1 MKIYCILFDTVPQ
14 DERIEKLF
22 ERKNLHYSDY
32 ITNSS
37 TVPTVVSMFSGLTPT
52 GIAGPGGIGHS
63 HTFNQ
68 LTSSQKLAWDKEQV
82 FYGLSDD
89 WNIHIHAMPLTRG
102 DLGLHEC
109 IEERHYHPPGL
120 GGQYLPDGF
129 FLVPDDI
136 CGRNKQ
142 MKFHK
147 YNPNVDEET
156 FLKVMQDLPAD
167 ENNFIFLK
175 YNHYHDAS
183 RGGSVEY
190 QGRRVDL
197 EHEQVIDMYVDMIDK
212 INFEEENSLFW
223 LFADHG
229 HADGV
234 DTLMSPP
241 NSWLAWV
248 SVTDNI
254 TNKKVTK
261 NKIAAVDFKN
271 TVLNRIYKRG
281 SLGQLRAD
289 RLSNDVL
296 SPVDKDRI
304 YVAEDGRGDVDPNH
318 GTTVSAIRC
327 LDDNRFVQFVHH
339 SPNASKGHHTNE
351 KTRTIMYDNKNKF
364 YETIETDTELLNYL
378 RSGIWK
384 WYFE

>member
-14 DERIEKLF
+14 GKRIEKLF

-82 FYGLSDD
+82 FYGLPDD

-109 IEERHYHPPGL
+109 TEEKHYHPPGL

-136 CGRNKQ
+136 CGRKKQ
-142 MKFHK
+142 MEFHK
-147 YNPNVDEET
+147 YSPNDEET
-156 FLKVMQDLPAD
+156 FLKVMQNLPAD

-175 YNHYHDAS
+175 YNHYHDAEKGKS
-183 RGGSVEY
+183 INYKGKRINLEHNEV
-190 QGRRVDL
+190 VDL
-197 EHEQVIDMYVDMIDK
+197 FVDIIDD

-271 TVLNRIYKRG
+271 TVLNRIHNRG
-281 SLGQLRAD
+281 ILGQLKTD

-296 SPVDKDRI
+296 DEVDKNRI
-304 YVAEDGRGDVDPNH
+304 YVAEDGRGNVDPNH

-327 LDDNRFVQFVHH
+327 LDDHRFVQFVHH
-339 SPNASKGHHTNE
+339 SPNAPKGHHTNE

>member
-14 DERIEKLF
+14 GKRIEKLF

-68 LTSSQKLAWDKEQV
+68 LTSSQKLKWDKEQV
-82 FYGLSDD
+82 FYGLPDD

-109 IEERHYHPPGL
+109 TEEKHYHPPGL

-136 CGRNKQ
+136 CGRKKQ
-142 MKFHK
+142 MEFHK
-147 YNPNVDEET
+147 YSPNDEET
-156 FLKVMQDLPAD
+156 FLKVMQNLPAD

-175 YNHYHDAS
+175 YNHYHDAEKGKS
-183 RGGSVEY
+183 INYKGKRINLEHNEV
-190 QGRRVDL
+190 VDL
-197 EHEQVIDMYVDMIDK
+197 FVDIIDD

-271 TVLNRIYKRG
+271 TVLNRIHNSG
-281 SLGQLRAD
+281 TLGQLRAN

-296 SPVDKDRI
+296 DEVDKNRI
-304 YVAEDGRGDVDPNH
+304 YVAEDGRGNVDPNH

-327 LDDNRFVQFVHH
+327 LDDHRFVQFVHH
-339 SPNASKGHHTNE
+339 SPNAPKGHHTNE

>member
-14 DERIEKLF
+14 SKRIEKLF

-82 FYGLSDD
+82 FYGLPDD

-136 CGRNKQ
+136 CGRKKQ

-147 YNPNVDEET
+147 YSPNDEET
-156 FLKVMQDLPAD
+156 FLKVMQNLPAD

-175 YNHYHDAS
+175 YNHYHDAEKGKS
-183 RGGSVEY
+183 INYKGNRINLNHNEV
-190 QGRRVDL
+190 VDL
-197 EHEQVIDMYVDMIDK
+197 FVDIIDD

-271 TVLNRIYKRG
+271 TVLNRIHNRG
-281 SLGQLRAD
+281 ILGQLKAN

-296 SPVDKDRI
+296 DEVDKNRI

-327 LDDNRFVQFVHH
+327 LDDHRFVQFVHH
-339 SPNASKGHHTNE
+339 SPNASKGHHSNE

>member
-82 FYGLSDD
+82 FYGLPDN

-183 RGGSVEY
+183 RGESVEY
-190 QGRRVDL
+190 QGRRVDR
-197 EHEQVIDMYVDMIDK
+197 ENEQVIAMFVDMIDK

-271 TVLNRIYKRG
+271 TVLNRIHNRG
-281 SLGQLRAD
+281 ILGQLKTD

-296 SPVDKDRI
+296 DEVDKNRI

-327 LDDNRFVQFVHH
+327 LDDHRFVQFVHH
-339 SPNASKGHHTNE
+339 SPNAPKGHHTNE

>member
-82 FYGLSDD
+82 FYGLPDN

-183 RGGSVEY
+183 RGESVEY

-197 EHEQVIDMYVDMIDK
+197 EHEQVIDMFVDMIDK

-271 TVLNRIYKRG
+271 TVLNRIHNRG
-281 SLGQLRAD
+281 ILGQLKTD

-296 SPVDKDRI
+296 DEVDKNRI

-327 LDDNRFVQFVHH
+327 LDDHRFVQFVHH
-339 SPNASKGHHTNE
+339 SPNAPKGHHTNE

>member
-68 LTSSQKLAWDKEQV
+68 LTSSQKLKWDKEQV
-82 FYGLSDD
+82 FYGLPDD

-109 IEERHYHPPGL
+109 TEEKHYHPPGL

-136 CGRNKQ
+136 CGRKKQ
-142 MKFHK
+142 MEFHK
-147 YNPNVDEET
+147 YSPNDEET
-156 FLKVMQDLPAD
+156 FLKVMQNLPAD

-183 RGGSVEY
+183 RGESVEY

-197 EHEQVIDMYVDMIDK
+197 EHEQVIDMFVDMIDK

-271 TVLNRIYKRG
+271 TVLNRIHNRG
-281 SLGQLRAD
+281 SLGQLKAN

-296 SPVDKDRI
+296 DEVDKNRI
-304 YVAEDGRGDVDPNH
+304 YVAEDGRGNVDPNH

-327 LDDNRFVQFVHH
+327 LDDHRFVQFVHH
-339 SPNASKGHHTNE
+339 SPNAPKGHHTNE

>member
-68 LTSSQKLAWDKEQV
+68 LTSLQKLVWYKEQV
-82 FYGLSDD
+82 FYYLSDD

-142 MKFHK
+142 MKFYK

-271 TVLNRIYKRG
+271 TVLNRIHNRG
-281 SLGQLRAD
+281 SLGQLKAN

-296 SPVDKDRI
+296 DEVDKNRI
-304 YVAEDGRGDVDPNH
+304 YVAEDGRGNVDPNH

-339 SPNASKGHHTNE
+339 SPNAPKGHHTNE

>member
-1 MKIYCILFDTVPQ
+1 VKIYCILFDTVPQ

-82 FYGLSDD
+82 FYSLPDN

-109 IEERHYHPPGL
+109 IEEKHYHPPGL

-147 YNPNVDEET
+147 YSPNDEET
-156 FLKVMQDLPAD
+156 FFKVMQNLPAD

-175 YNHYHDAS
+175 YNHYHDAEKGKS
-183 RGGSVEY
+183 INYKGKRINLEQNEV
-190 QGRRVDL
+190 VDL
-197 EHEQVIDMYVDMIDK
+197 FVDIIDD

-229 HADGV
+229 HAEGV

-271 TVLNRIYKRG
+271 TVLNRVHNSG
-281 SLGQLRAD
+281 TLGQLRAN

-296 SPVDKDRI
+296 DEVDKNRI
-304 YVAEDGRGDVDPNH
+304 YVAEDGRGNVDPNH

-327 LDDNRFVQFVHH
+327 LDDHRFVQFVHH
-339 SPNASKGHHTNE
+339 SPNAPKGHHSNE

>member
-1 MKIYCILFDTVPQ
+1 
-14 DERIEKLF
+14 
-22 ERKNLHYSDY
+22 
-32 ITNSS
+32 
-37 TVPTVVSMFSGLTPT
+37 
-52 GIAGPGGIGHS
+52 
-63 HTFNQ
+63 
-68 LTSSQKLAWDKEQV
+68 
-82 FYGLSDD
+82 
-89 WNIHIHAMPLTRG
+89 MPLTRG

-109 IEERHYHPPGL
+109 IKEKHYHPPGL

-136 CGRNKQ
+136 CGRKKQ

-147 YNPNVDEET
+147 YSPNDEET
-156 FLKVMQDLPAD
+156 FLKVMQNLPAD

-175 YNHYHDAS
+175 YNHYHDAEKGKS
-183 RGGSVEY
+183 INYKGKRINLERNEV
-190 QGRRVDL
+190 VDL
-197 EHEQVIDMYVDMIDK
+197 FVDIIDD

-229 HADGV
+229 HAEGV

-271 TVLNRIYKRG
+271 TVLNRIHNRG
-281 SLGQLRAD
+281 ILGQLKTD

-296 SPVDKDRI
+296 DEVDKNRI

-327 LDDNRFVQFVHH
+327 LDDHRFVQFAHH
-339 SPNASKGHHTNE
+339 SPDATKGHHSNE

>member
-14 DERIEKLF
+14 GKRIEKLF

-68 LTSSQKLAWDKEQV
+68 LTNSQKLKWDKEQV
-82 FYGLSDD
+82 FYGLPDD

-109 IEERHYHPPGL
+109 TEEKHYHPPGL

-136 CGRNKQ
+136 CGRKKQ
-142 MKFHK
+142 MEFHK
-147 YNPNVDEET
+147 YSPNDEET
-156 FLKVMQDLPAD
+156 FLKVMQNLPAD

-175 YNHYHDAS
+175 YNHYHDAEKGKS
-183 RGGSVEY
+183 INYKGKRINLEHNEV
-190 QGRRVDL
+190 VDL
-197 EHEQVIDMYVDMIDK
+197 FVDIIDD

-223 LFADHG
+223 LFAEPG

-271 TVLNRIYKRG
+271 TVLNRIHNSG
-281 SLGQLRAD
+281 TLGQLRAN

-296 SPVDKDRI
+296 DEVDKNRI
-304 YVAEDGRGDVDPNH
+304 YVAEDGRGNVDPNH

-327 LDDNRFVQFVHH
+327 LDDHRFVQFVHH
-339 SPNASKGHHTNE
+339 SPNAPKGHHTNE

>member
-82 FYGLSDD
+82 FYSLPDN

-109 IEERHYHPPGL
+109 IEEKHYHPPGL

-147 YNPNVDEET
+147 YSPNDEET
-156 FLKVMQDLPAD
+156 FFKVMQNLPAD

-175 YNHYHDAS
+175 YNHYHDAEKGKS
-183 RGGSVEY
+183 INYKGKRINLEQNEV
-190 QGRRVDL
+190 VDL
-197 EHEQVIDMYVDMIDK
+197 FVDIIDD

-229 HADGV
+229 HAEGV

-271 TVLNRIYKRG
+271 TVLNRVHNSG
-281 SLGQLRAD
+281 TLGQLRAN

-296 SPVDKDRI
+296 DEVDKNRI
-304 YVAEDGRGDVDPNH
+304 YVAEDGRGNVDPNH

-327 LDDNRFVQFVHH
+327 LDDHRFVQFVHH
-339 SPNASKGHHTNE
+339 SPNAPKGHHSNE

>member
-14 DERIEKLF
+14 GKRIEKLF

-68 LTSSQKLAWDKEQV
+68 LTSSQKLKWDKEQV
-82 FYGLSDD
+82 FYGLPDD

-109 IEERHYHPPGL
+109 TEEKHYHPPGL

-136 CGRNKQ
+136 CGRKKQ
-142 MKFHK
+142 MEFHK
-147 YNPNVDEET
+147 YSPNDEET
-156 FLKVMQDLPAD
+156 FLKVMQNLPAD

-183 RGGSVEY
+183 RGGFVEY

-197 EHEQVIDMYVDMIDK
+197 EHEQVIDMFVDMIDK

-271 TVLNRIYKRG
+271 TVLNRIHNSG
-281 SLGQLRAD
+281 TLGQLRAN

-296 SPVDKDRI
+296 DEVDKNRI
-304 YVAEDGRGDVDPNH
+304 YVAEDGRGNVDPNH

-327 LDDNRFVQFVHH
+327 LDDHRFVQFVHH
-339 SPNASKGHHTNE
+339 SPNAPKGHHTNE

>member
-1 MKIYCILFDTVPQ
+1 VKIYCILFDTVPQ

-68 LTSSQKLAWDKEQV
+68 LTSSQKLEWDKEQI
-82 FYGLSDD
+82 FYSLPDN

-109 IEERHYHPPGL
+109 IEEKHYHPPGL

-147 YNPNVDEET
+147 YSPNDEET
-156 FLKVMQDLPAD
+156 FFKVMQNLPAD

-175 YNHYHDAS
+175 YNHYHDAEKGKS
-183 RGGSVEY
+183 INYKGKRINLEQNEV
-190 QGRRVDL
+190 VDL
-197 EHEQVIDMYVDMIDK
+197 FVDIIDD

-229 HADGV
+229 HAEGV

-271 TVLNRIYKRG
+271 TVLNRVHNSG
-281 SLGQLRAD
+281 TLGQLRAN

-296 SPVDKDRI
+296 DEVDKNRI
-304 YVAEDGRGDVDPNH
+304 YVAEDGRGNVDPNH

-327 LDDNRFVQFVHH
+327 LDDHRFVQFVHH
-339 SPNASKGHHTNE
+339 SPNAPKGHHSNE